1 MKKTLLPVLLAGLAY
16 SAQAQTL
23 QPTQVPAAVVA
34 TFNATF
40 PAVKAPTWEKEGD
53 HYEAG
58 FTLNGATMS
67 ALLSPAGA
75 LLETETDMAPSHLPA
90 PVRATLARAYPG
102 YKVTEAATIVA
113 ASGATTYEAELSKHG
128 KRQDVVFHADG
139 TPAKK

>member
-1 MKKTLLPVLLAGLAY
+1 
-16 SAQAQTL
+16 
-23 QPTQVPAAVVA
+23 
-34 TFNATF
+34 
-40 PAVKAPTWEKEGD
+40 
-53 HYEAG
+53 
-58 FTLNGATMS
+58 MS

-113 ASGATTYEAELSKHG
+113 ASGATTYEAEVSKHG
-128 KRQDVVFHADG
+128 KRRDVVFHADG